1 MSARRPAKRLLI
13 APVLLL
19 AGVLALV
26 TWVPSLTDRP
36 VRSTEV
42 GPLLPVLAS
51 EENCHR
57 GIDTDVDVEL
67 VTDQRRVTAAAVV
80 SCPTRF
86 DGEIVTYVGELV
98 GDLLH
103 RDGGAWVLVND
114 DDFALAVGPLPTHRD
129 HRGTN
134 SGLSVWLPDE
144 HLDQVTGLGRP
155 GRRGDVVQIEG
166 QVTRTDPDDG
176 GGLTL
181 RANDMQVL
189 QPSER
194 FDDPTDVPQAVL
206 AVTTLGISAILWT
219 LRRRAD
225 AHWR

>member
-1 MSARRPAKRLLI
+1 VSARRPAKRLLI

-19 AGVLALV
+19 ASVLALV
-26 TWVPSLTDRP
+26 TWVPSVTDRP
-36 VRSTEV
+36 VRSAEV
-42 GPLLPVLAS
+42 GPLLPVVPL
-51 EENCHR
+51 EEACQR
-57 GIDTDVDVEL
+57 GIDTDIDQEPL
-67 VTDQRRVTAAAVV
+67 VTDQLRVSAAAVV

-114 DDFALAVGPLPTHRD
+114 DDYALAVGPLPAQRD

-144 HLDQVTGLGRP
+144 HLDRVTGLGRP
-155 GRRGDVVQIEG
+155 GQRGDVVQIEG
-166 QVTRTDPDDG
+166 HITRTDPDDG

-181 RANDMQVL
+181 RANDLEVL

-194 FDDPTDVPQAVL
+194 FADPLDVPQAVL
-206 AVTTLGISAILWT
+206 AVTAFAISVILWV

-225 AHWR
+225 AL

>member
-1 MSARRPAKRLLI
+1 VSARRPAKRLLI

-26 TWVPSLTDRP
+26 VWVPSQTERP
-36 VRSTEV
+36 VRAAEV
-42 GPLLPVLAS
+42 GPLLLDVPV
-51 EENCHR
+51 EEDCVR
-57 GIDTDVDVEL
+57 GIDADVEL
-67 VTDQRRVTAAAVV
+67 EPIVTDQLRVTSAAVV

-114 DDFALAVGPLPTHRD
+114 DDYALAVGPLPTHRD

-166 QVTRTDPDDG
+166 HIERTDPDDG

-181 RANDMQVL
+181 RATEIEVL
-189 QPSER
+189 RPSER
-194 FDDPTDVPQAVL
+194 FEDPTDLPQLLL
-206 AVTTLGISAILWT
+206 AVTALVVSAILWIA
-219 LRRRAD
+219 RRRAEP
-225 AHWR
+225 R